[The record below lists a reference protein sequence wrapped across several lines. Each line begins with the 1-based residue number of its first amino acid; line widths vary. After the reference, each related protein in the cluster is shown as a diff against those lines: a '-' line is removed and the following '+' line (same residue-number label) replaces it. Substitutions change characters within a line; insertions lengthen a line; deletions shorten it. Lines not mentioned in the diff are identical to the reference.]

1 MPLQERVV
9 VITGAAGGLGQAV
22 TRACLL
28 AGARVVAAHRGR
40 LDRDALSPELGSAEL
55 GAEAPRLQLVEADL
69 TDEAAA
75 EALAEAALQR
85 QGRLDGWLNLVGGYA
100 GGTPVAE
107 LTLADFEAMFALN
120 VRTAFLGSRA
130 ALRAMLPRGRGSVV
144 NVSSLGAL
152 RGMAGHAGYAAS
164 KAAVI
169 RLTETLAAEAAP
181 RGVRVNV
188 ILPGLIDTPANRAA
202 MPDADRSTWVAPE
215 TIAAVL
221 VFLLSDAARG
231 INGASLPVGG

>member
-22 TRACLL
+22 TRSCLL
-28 AGARVVAAHRGR
+28 AGARVVAAHRGG
-40 LDRDALSPELGSAEL
+40 LDRNAFSAQLGVAAE
-55 GAEAPRLQLVEADL
+55 RLQLVAADL

-75 EALAEAALQR
+75 EALAQAALQA
-85 QGRLDGWLNLVGGYA
+85 QGGLDGWLNLAGGYA
-100 GGTPVAE
+100 GGAPATEV
-107 LTLADFEAMFALN
+107 TLADFEAMFALN
-120 VRTAFLGSRA
+120 ARTAFLGSRA
-130 ALRAMLPRGRGSVV
+130 ALRAMQPRRRGSIV

-152 RGMAGHAGYAAS
+152 RGTAGHAGYAAS

-181 RGVRVNV
+181 FGIRVNV
-188 ILPGLIDTPANRAA
+188 ILPGMIDTPANRAA
-202 MPDADRSTWVAPE
+202 LPDADRSTWVAPD
-215 TIAAVL
+215 AVADAL